1 MRLRATALLLISL
14 FFVQFAQ
21 SQSNELIVEGQ
32 TGKLYLEH
40 TVVAK
45 ENWYSIGRLY
55 NVNPK
60 ELAPY
65 NQVAM
70 TPLVIG
76 QTLRIPL
83 TATNFSQDGQ
93 KMPAETLVPVMHV
106 VQEKEWMYRISV
118 NHNKVP
124 IPTLEKWNHITG
136 AQLHPGLHLIVGY
149 LKVKTALSALAAGGG
164 MPAVAV
170 TGATAGGTT
179 AAGTGGSSGT
189 TTAVKT
195 DGGATAQGSGEK
207 APAKSNA
214 GTAAQTATP
223 AKTDGG
229 MTAPVTKK
237 PADTT
242 PVATVA
248 AVSTA
253 VSKPPA
259 AKVVDNAASTAAA
272 GSATTQFAPHFNG
285 GTFKSDFSDGGKS
298 ASGQAGIFKSSSG
311 WQDGKYYALMNN
323 VAVGTIIKVSD
334 ASTGKSVY
342 AKVLG
347 QLPDMK
353 ESVGLTVRLSNA
365 AAAELGEGDA
375 AKFTVSVNY

>member
-1 MRLRATALLLISL
+1 MADTQAGVLKFLIFVFGLIKKYAMRLRATVLLLISF

-21 SQSNELIVEGQ
+21 SQSNELIVQGQ
-32 TGKLYLEH
+32 TGALYLEH
-40 TVVAK
+40 TVVAR
-45 ENWYSIGRLY
+45 ETWYSVGRLY
-55 NVNPK
+55 NLPPK
-60 ELAPY
+60 ELTAY
-65 NQVAM
+65 NHLTL
-70 TPLVIG
+70 TPLAIG

-93 KMPAETLVPVMHV
+93 KTPAETLVPVMHV

-149 LKVKTALSALAAGGG
+149 LKVKTAVSALAAGGG
-164 MPAVAV
+164 IPAQA
-170 TGATAGGTT
+170 
-179 AAGTGGSSGT
+179 
-189 TTAVKT
+189 
-195 DGGATAQGSGEK
+195 DE
-207 APAKSNA
+207 
-214 GTAAQTATP
+214 
-223 AKTDGG
+223 G
-229 MTAPVTKK
+229 MAAPVTKK
-237 PADTT
+237 PVDST
-242 PVATVA
+242 PVAPVAVVATV
-248 AVSTA
+248 

-259 AKVVDNAASTAAA
+259 AKVVDNSASSTAAA
-272 GSATTQFAPHFNG
+272 TTAQFAPHFNG
-285 GTFKSDFSDGGKS
+285 GVFKSDFSDGGKS
-298 ASGQAGIFKSSSG
+298 ATGQSGIFKSTSG

-323 VAVGTIIKVSD
+323 VAVGTIIRVSD

-353 ESVGLTVRLSNA
+353 ESAGLTVRLSNA

-375 AKFTVSVNY
+375 LKFNVTVAF

>member
-1 MRLRATALLLISL
+1 MRLRATVLLLISF

-21 SQSNELIVEGQ
+21 SQSNELIVQGQ
-32 TGKLYLEH
+32 TGALYLEH

-65 NQVAM
+65 NKVAM

-93 KMPAETLVPVMHV
+93 KTPAETLVPVMHV

-164 MPAVAV
+164 TPAVVV
-170 TGATAGGTT
+170 T
-179 AAGTGGSSGT
+179 GTGGSSGT
-189 TTAVKT
+189 TTGAAPKPSTAVSGT
-195 DGGATAQGSGEK
+195 GVTAQSSKGTV
-207 APAKSNA
+207 PARTN
-214 GTAAQTATP
+214 
-223 AKTDGG
+223 
-229 MTAPVTKK
+229 V
-237 PADTT
+237 DTT
-242 PVATVA
+242 PVPKKPVDSTPVTPVTTVA
-248 AVSTA
+248 PVI
-253 VSKPPA
+253 SKPPA
-259 AKVVDNAASTAAA
+259 AKVVDNSASVGSQGSAATTAAA
-272 GSATTQFAPHFNG
+272 PTTTQFAPHFNG
-285 GTFKSDFSDGGKS
+285 GAFKSDFSDGGKS
-298 ASGQAGIFKSSSG
+298 ATGQAGIFKSSSG

-334 ASTGKSVY
+334 ASTGRSVD

-353 ESVGLTVRLSNA
+353 ESAGLTVRLSNA

-375 AKFTVSVNY
+375 TRFNVVVNY

>member
-1 MRLRATALLLISL
+1 MRLRATVLLLISL

-32 TGKLYLEH
+32 TGTLYLEH

-55 NVNPK
+55 NLSPK
-60 ELAPY
+60 ELTAY
-65 NQVAM
+65 NHLVLTQ
-70 TPLVIG
+70 PLAIG

-93 KMPAETLVPVMHV
+93 KTPAETLVPVMHIV
-106 VQEKEWMYRISV
+106 KEKEWMYRISV

-149 LKVKTALSALAAGGG
+149 LKVKTALSALA
-164 MPAVAV
+164 
-170 TGATAGGTT
+170 TGAGKAGQ
-179 AAGTGGSSGT
+179 
-189 TTAVKT
+189 T
-195 DGGATAQGSGEK
+195 DGGTPAQGGGE
-207 APAKSNA
+207 
-214 GTAAQTATP
+214 TP
-223 AKTDGG
+223 AQADGK
-229 MTAPVTKK
+229 MAVPVTKK

-242 PVATVA
+242 PVAAFTPAAPVTTV
-248 AVSTA
+248 
-253 VSKPPA
+253 VSKPPV
-259 AKVVDNAASTAAA
+259 AKVVDNSSSA
-272 GSATTQFAPHFNG
+272 GSAGSAAATQFAPHFNG
-285 GTFKSDFSDGGKS
+285 GIFKSDFSDGGKS
-298 ASGQAGIFKSSSG
+298 ANGQAGTFKSSSG

-353 ESVGLTVRLSNA
+353 ESAGLTARLSNA

-375 AKFTVSVNY
+375 ARFNVGISY